1 MMTRLGQIHRRFA
14 GSGPPGESDQE
25 QMSPATVGLSF
36 WSAGGHQSVRA
47 TAAGRPVL
55 KTGSDPGD
63 RVLGPVSQLREGSF
77 RAERATMPHRVCHRG
92 GPPAGR
98 DAGR

>member
-1 MMTRLGQIHRRFA
+1 MMTRLGQIHQRFA

-47 TAAGRPVL
+47 TAAHRPA
-55 KTGSDPGD
+55 D
-63 RVLGPVSQLREGSF
+63 R
-77 RAERATMPHRVCHRG
+77 RG
-92 GPPAGR
+92 EQGKYGA
-98 DAGR
+98 